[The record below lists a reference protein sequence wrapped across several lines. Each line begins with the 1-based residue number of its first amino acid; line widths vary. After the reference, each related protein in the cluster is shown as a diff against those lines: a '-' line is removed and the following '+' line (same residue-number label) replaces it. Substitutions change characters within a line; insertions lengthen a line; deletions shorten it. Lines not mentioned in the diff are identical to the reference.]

1 MMMDTIQILQHHHF
15 QYSINQVK
23 KVRKLVPFNLNEV
36 ELKSATTHLL
46 LNCPEV
52 LPFYNY
58 FVALHGD
65 AAVYPMFSAWFR
77 EYNWVPLSHQQNQ
90 TASVVEVFRIIEEI
104 LKFKEVVEYDGNGR
118 LIIAPDGNEF
128 IPAYS
133 ARHIVIEAI
142 KLFYTERWG
151 SWNEIQLD
159 IRILMLNQFVTKC
172 AWNSC
177 YENEIQPIFKLKAAL
192 RIKEYLYE
200 ARKNLEK
207 PGWLN
212 ADVWVKLLKK

>member
-1 MMMDTIQILQHHHF
+1 MHSSCSSVPSTSSTPSLSGLRIGGPSTSASP
-15 QYSINQVK
+15 SIDSGTTPN
-23 KVRKLVPFNLNEV
+23 
-36 ELKSATTHLL
+36 AT
-46 LNCPEV
+46 
-52 LPFYNY
+52 
-58 FVALHGD
+58 VA
-65 AAVYPMFSAWFR
+65 
-77 EYNWVPLSHQQNQ
+77 
-90 TASVVEVFRIIEEI
+90 ASQI

-128 IPAYS
+128 IPAFS

-142 KLFYTERWG
+142 KPFYTERWG

>member
-1 MMMDTIQILQHHHF
+1 MAFFGEWETKAFAIVLFIGTANAAGFGFFTLQKEFGFGIHF
-15 QYSINQVK
+15 LFLGV
-23 KVRKLVPFNLNEV
+23 
-36 ELKSATTHLL
+36 
-46 LNCPEV
+46 
-52 LPFYNY
+52 
-58 FVALHGD
+58 
-65 AAVYPMFSAWFR
+65 
-77 EYNWVPLSHQQNQ
+77 NWVPLSHQQNQ

-128 IPAYS
+128 IPAFS

-142 KLFYTERWG
+142 KPFYTERWG